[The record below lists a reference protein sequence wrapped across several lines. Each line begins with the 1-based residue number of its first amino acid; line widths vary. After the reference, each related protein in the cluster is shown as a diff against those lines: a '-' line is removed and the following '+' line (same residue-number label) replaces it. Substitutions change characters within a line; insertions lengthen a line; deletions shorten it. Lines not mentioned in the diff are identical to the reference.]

1 MKKET
6 SIYKIE
12 ISGLR
17 LFAYHGV
24 FPEENKLGQEFKI
37 DLILNVIRS
46 DTNGDDDL
54 KSVLSYW
61 NVIELV
67 KKLFIGK
74 TFKLL
79 ETAAQNILEELQRF
93 PQIQYAQINLKKLTP
108 PIPVTIDYVG
118 VILEKEYFYLGKNIE
133 SAL

>member
-1 MKKET
+1 MKNEQAVYD
-6 SIYKIE
+6 IY

-37 DLILNVIRS
+37 DLLLTVLKPKNL
-46 DTNGDDDL
+46 GDDHL
-54 KSVLSYW
+54 KNVLSYW

-67 KKLFIGK
+67 KELFIGK

-79 ETAAQNILEELQRF
+79 ETAAQNILEELRRF
-93 PQIQYAQINLKKLTP
+93 PQIQRARIRLKKLTP
-108 PIPVTIDYVG
+108 PIPVTVDYVG
-118 VILEKEYFYLGKNIE
+118 VILEKEYFTLECK
-133 SAL
+133 S

>member
-1 MKKET
+1 MKEKK
-6 SIYKIE
+6 SVYKID

-37 DLILNVIRS
+37 DLLLCVKKTITL
-46 DTNGDDDL
+46 GDDNL
-54 KSVLSYW
+54 KNVLSYW

-67 KKLFIGK
+67 KELFIGK

-79 ETAAQNILEELQRF
+79 ETAAQNILEELKRF
-93 PQIQYAQINLKKLTP
+93 PQIQHARISLKKLTP
-108 PIPVTIDYVG
+108 PIPVTVDYVG
-118 VILEKEYFYLGKNIE
+118 VILEKEYYKL
-133 SAL
+133 

>member
-1 MKKET
+1 MNDGQT
-6 SIYKIE
+6 VYNID

-37 DLILNVIRS
+37 DLLLTVLKPKNL
-46 DTNGDDDL
+46 GDDQL
-54 KSVLSYW
+54 KNVLSYW

-67 KKLFIGK
+67 KQLFIGK

-93 PQIQYAQINLKKLTP
+93 PQIQHARISLKKLTP
-108 PIPVTIDYVG
+108 PIPVTVDYVG
-118 VILEKEYFYLGKNIE
+118 VILEKEYFTLNP
-133 SAL
+133 